1 MSPAFFGPPG
11 EQLLGVHHPP
21 RGTARGVGVV
31 LCPPAPQEYARS
43 HWAFRKLAEQLAKS
57 GFDVLRFDYRGTGDS
72 SGELADTSP
81 QTWVEDIRRAVKE
94 LKDVTGLRRV
104 SAVGFRLGALL
115 LAQAASEGVVL
126 ESLVLWE
133 PVVNAANWMEQL
145 RLIERQLNRE
155 MSRPPKERR
164 ESVLGFVLS
173 ARQLDQWEALEL
185 TTVPPWTAK
194 TAVVSSTPSAHLDR
208 LERALTN
215 RRQPVTFHRLT
226 SAAGDAKTG
235 ALLGNEA
242 LDQIVAVL
250 GGRP

>member
-1 MSPAFFGPPG
+1 MNPAFFGPPG

-21 RGTARGVGVV
+21 RGTSRGVGVV
-31 LCPPAPQEYARS
+31 LCPPAPQEFARS
-43 HWAFRKLAEQLAKS
+43 HWAFRKLAEQLAKA

-72 SGELADTSP
+72 AGDLSETSP

-94 LKDVTGLRRV
+94 LKAVTGLRRV

-115 LAQAASEGVVL
+115 LAQASSEGVAL
-126 ESLVLWE
+126 EAVVLWE

-145 RLIERQLNRE
+145 RLVERQLHRE
-155 MSRPPKERR
+155 FNHPPKETR
-164 ESVLGFVLS
+164 ESLLGFVLS
-173 ARQLDQWEALEL
+173 RSQLDQWEALEL
-185 TTVPPWTAK
+185 TSVPPWPAK
-194 TAVVSSTPSAHLDR
+194 TSVVSSNPSVHLDR
-208 LERALTN
+208 LERTLTR

-242 LDQIVAVL
+242 LEQIVAVL